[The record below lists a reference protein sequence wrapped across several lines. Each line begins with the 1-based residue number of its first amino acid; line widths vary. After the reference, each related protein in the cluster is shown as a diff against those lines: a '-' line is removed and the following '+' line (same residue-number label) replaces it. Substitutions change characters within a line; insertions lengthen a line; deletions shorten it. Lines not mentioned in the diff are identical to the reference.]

1 MYEVLLFCWLFRN
14 ESLLQLGSASY
25 YNKLGDF
32 FSRLLCGN
40 SGWKRCLYHRSI
52 LSALSRLIK
61 HSLLLGNSEIIF
73 RQKNV
78 PRQIIYS
85 WVLDPGKA
93 VAYKLHIWKEK
104 YIFFLIQGYWVI
116 VRFSFIYTLHD
127 FLKEEIPGS
136 KLTESFSYS
145 FLVVVISTCHS
156 FLCSFLIIYRLYTY
170 RYHTLLV
177 AIAGTTDLFHFEDN
191 YTQVFVLTRSW
202 IVFPAKLKE
211 EKLNLP
217 NFVLFPSYFSPS
229 SSASCPRTAPAVLRL
244 NSKY

>member
-1 MYEVLLFCWLFRN
+1 M
-14 ESLLQLGSASY
+14 
-25 YNKLGDF
+25 
-32 FSRLLCGN
+32 
-40 SGWKRCLYHRSI
+40 
-52 LSALSRLIK
+52 SALSRLIK

-85 WVLDPGKA
+85 WVLDPVKA

-104 YIFFLIQGYWVI
+104 HIFFLIRGYWVI
-116 VRFSFIYTLHD
+116 ERFSFIYTLHD
-127 FLKEEIPGS
+127 FLKEEIPWS

-145 FLVVVISTCHS
+145 FLVVVILTRHS
-156 FLCSFLIIYRLYTY
+156 FLCPFLIIYRLYTY
-170 RYHTLLV
+170 HYHIFLV

-191 YTQVFVLTRSW
+191 YTSKFLFWQEVGSSFRRSW
-202 IVFPAKLKE
+202 RRR
-211 EKLNLP
+211 NLP
-217 NFVLFPSYFSPS
+217 NFVLYPSYFSPS

>member
-1 MYEVLLFCWLFRN
+1 MFEIFFVFLAIQKWISSVVRFHY
-14 ESLLQLGSASY
+14 GY
-25 YNKLGDF
+25 YNKLACGDF
-32 FSRLLCGN
+32 FSKHLCGT

-85 WVLDPGKA
+85 WVLDPVKA

-104 YIFFLIQGYWVI
+104 YIFFLIRGYWVI
-116 VRFSFIYTLHD
+116 ERFSFIYTLHD
-127 FLKEEIPGS
+127 FLKEEIPWS

-145 FLVVVISTCHS
+145 FLVVVISTRHS
-156 FLCSFLIIYRLYTY
+156 FLCPFLIIYRLYTY

-191 YTQVFVLTRSW
+191 YIQMFVLTRSG
-202 IVFPAKLKE
+202 IVFRAKLKE
-211 EKLNLP
+211 EKLTKLCP
-217 NFVLFPSYFSPS
+217 LSFVFFTIQLGILSTDCTRS
-229 SSASCPRTAPAVLRL
+229 TAT
-244 NSKY
+244 

>member
-1 MYEVLLFCWLFRN
+1 M
-14 ESLLQLGSASY
+14 
-25 YNKLGDF
+25 
-32 FSRLLCGN
+32 LCGT

-85 WVLDPGKA
+85 WVLDPVKA

-104 YIFFLIQGYWVI
+104 HIFFLIRGYWVI

-127 FLKEEIPGS
+127 FLKEEILGS

-145 FLVVVISTCHS
+145 FLVVVISTRQS
-156 FLCSFLIIYRLYTY
+156 FLCPFLIIYRLYTY
-170 RYHTLLV
+170 HYHNLLV

-191 YTQVFVLTRSW
+191 YIQIDRKSVV
-202 IVFPAKLKE
+202 
-211 EKLNLP
+211 
-217 NFVLFPSYFSPS
+217 
-229 SSASCPRTAPAVLRL
+229 
-244 NSKY
+244 